1 MVFNVTFKTISV
13 ISWRYKIGL
22 FASLLST
29 QHYLER
35 PTIGWLGIKIP
46 KLYSLWFIPTGAR
59 THDLPHSRR
68 ARKPLH
74 LDAVKLRYNPN
85 HKLCMVIHY
94 KRWIRSKF
102 FQYIR
107 VQRFVINI
115 YIVHSLN
122 SRSLYTVNQWM
133 TMLHTYILYLNN
145 K

>member
-1 MVFNVTFKTISV
+1 MVIHWFTVYSDLLFKLWTIYMF
-13 ISWRYKIGL
+13 ITNLWTLIYWKN
-22 FASLLST
+22 
-29 QHYLER
+29 LER
-35 PTIGWLGIKIP
+35 IQRSNVKHHTPPP

-122 SRSLYTVNQWM
+122 SRSLYNV
-133 TMLHTYILYLNN
+133 
-145 K
+145 